1 MELGRCGTPKNRLL
15 VRSLILPCPV
25 ELHAFITPRTLFHQ
39 PLGASASRY
48 HRFARVPYA
57 DSHGSC
63 YQWAYHTPGAAS
75 ASTSFGEV
83 TWFEDPEDASDIYHC
98 RSACSCSSYCGDGY
112 SGSSPRPCTGPFG
125 TSNGGFLYITITGL
139 GKDEP
144 VAGWLNFE
152 FLQPAPQILPT
163 QLIAIKNI
171 WQQNCW
177 PTLQNLPVFNV
188 HGTHPNK
195 HWQKSAHTLGRYSV
209 VRPDSAYLYRSAF
222 NTTHG
227 ESDSDNIP
235 FCDWMFDNT
244 TLQTYDQVTSLTT
257 SSCESISYVRCDA
270 DGNVIELLLYGRG
283 LTGVLDWTQISALPR
298 LKNLR
303 LGGNKL
309 EGAVLSNVF
318 ASPSLE
324 QVSLNKNRFT
334 GTIPCPTSTEPRLT
348 AVDLSNNLFTGALP
362 DCLFNQ
368 LPRLRDLDVSYNLL
382 TTGSI
387 PPSIQNAQQLVTFR
401 ATEAGLSG
409 AIPSD
414 LKCAR
419 KLITLAAR
427 GNSLSGTI
435 PQLVIDGLP
444 MLNTLDLSYNDLTG
458 GIPSFPA
465 GSSELRNLYLNNNQ
479 FSGAV
484 GPQLLAFSLNQERT
498 ESSNVNIGYNALS
511 GALPDVFYR
520 MLTDAHG
527 VGRLLVEG
535 NNFRCDGETGDWPS
549 WVWRIKSFAGGN
561 PSRYAHTLGRC
572 KRVPIVTSAATS
584 ARMGELLQLTGSDFL
599 PTAELKCQFI
609 VSTAGAYT
617 VTALYRSPTV
627 IDCVLPPTT
636 SSTFPPSVIGATLE
650 VTAANYGTDF
660 FDATTHPT
668 TYSAV
673 STTVAPAS
681 GEGGGAATT
690 LPGGVGA
697 PAPPPPTQPTSTGAV
712 TCPAAPPPLP
722 PPYPLGCH
730 SVAVPT
736 YTPATCTQS
745 APCEVPYGTDTRRY
759 GCPIRVAS
767 LTSSTEEV
775 YLKINRTRAGL
786 RFKME
791 WNWNHG
797 FPSGAPIVLFGYND
811 IPKYLPSLRQVYYED
826 CTRRCPANARV
837 PRPLCTLSPTDG
849 CSACWLHTHT
859 PHMQTTGHRASTP
872 RTNGSSTS
880 QLTRTRI
887 IARVRIAPATRAT
900 VRAAPTVATRSLPAA
915 PRVTALAG

>member
-1 MELGRCGTPKNRLL
+1 
-15 VRSLILPCPV
+15 
-25 ELHAFITPRTLFHQ
+25 
-39 PLGASASRY
+39 
-48 HRFARVPYA
+48 
-57 DSHGSC
+57 
-63 YQWAYHTPGAAS
+63 
-75 ASTSFGEV
+75 
-83 TWFEDPEDASDIYHC
+83 
-98 RSACSCSSYCGDGY
+98 
-112 SGSSPRPCTGPFG
+112 
-125 TSNGGFLYITITGL
+125 
-139 GKDEP
+139 
-144 VAGWLNFE
+144 
-152 FLQPAPQILPT
+152 
-163 QLIAIKNI
+163 
-171 WQQNCW
+171 
-177 PTLQNLPVFNV
+177 
-188 HGTHPNK
+188 
-195 HWQKSAHTLGRYSV
+195 
-209 VRPDSAYLYRSAF
+209 
-222 NTTHG
+222 
-227 ESDSDNIP
+227 
-235 FCDWMFDNT
+235 
-244 TLQTYDQVTSLTT
+244 
-257 SSCESISYVRCDA
+257 
-270 DGNVIELLLYGRG
+270 
-283 LTGVLDWTQISALPR
+283 
-298 LKNLR
+298 
-303 LGGNKL
+303 
-309 EGAVLSNVF
+309 
-318 ASPSLE
+318 
-324 QVSLNKNRFT
+324 
-334 GTIPCPTSTEPRLT
+334 
-348 AVDLSNNLFTGALP
+348 
-362 DCLFNQ
+362 
-368 LPRLRDLDVSYNLL
+368 
-382 TTGSI
+382 
-387 PPSIQNAQQLVTFR
+387 
-401 ATEAGLSG
+401 
-409 AIPSD
+409 
-414 LKCAR
+414 
-419 KLITLAAR
+419 
-427 GNSLSGTI
+427 
-435 PQLVIDGLP
+435 

-609 VSTAGAYT
+609 VSTGGAYT

-681 GEGGGAATT
+681 SEGGGAATT

-712 TCPAAPPPLP
+712 TCPTAPPPLP
-722 PPYPLGCH
+722 PPNPLGCD

-745 APCEVPYGTDTRRY
+745 APCEVPSGTDTRRY

-797 FPSGAPIVLFGYND
+797 FPSGARD
-811 IPKYLPSLRQVYYED
+811 
-826 CTRRCPANARV
+826 
-837 PRPLCTLSPTDG
+837 RPLWLQRHSKVPPIPPPGLLRGLYAPLPCERACTPT
-849 CSACWLHTHT
+849 SVHTEPSTVALPAGYCCHT

-887 IARVRIAPATRAT
+887 TARVRIAPATRAT